1 MANLNKII
9 LVGKL
14 LADPETR
21 LAMDGVSVTKFKM
34 TVSNYPGSDQDISNI
49 EVVAWRRLAE
59 VCGQYLRKGKLVLV
73 EGRLQIRSYED
84 QSGQRKWTTEV
95 IANNMQMLDSKQAPA
110 AMELSSD
117 LSAVVRQRRT
127 EVEVQKPEEEEVEEL
142 PEDDLPF

>member
-1 MANLNKII
+1 VASLNKII
-9 LVGKL
+9 LVGNL
-14 LADPETR
+14 ISDPETR

-34 TVSNYPGSDQDISNI
+34 TVSNYPGSDQNISNI

-59 VCGQYLRKGKLVLV
+59 VCGQYLKKGKLVLV

-84 QSGQRKWTTEV
+84 QSGQRKWATEV

-110 AMELSSD
+110 AIGLSSD
-117 LSAVVRQRRT
+117 RSAVARSA
-127 EVEVQKPEEEEVEEL
+127 EVEGQKPEEEEVEEL

>member
-1 MANLNKII
+1 VANLNKII

>member
-1 MANLNKII
+1 MASLNKII
-9 LVGKL
+9 LVGNL
-14 LADPETR
+14 ISDPETR

-34 TVSNYPGSDQDISNI
+34 TVSNYPGSDQNISNI
-49 EVVAWRRLAE
+49 EVVAWRRMAE
-59 VCGQYLRKGKLVLV
+59 VCGQYLKKGKLVLV

-84 QSGQRKWTTEV
+84 QSGQRKWATEV

-110 AMELSSD
+110 AIELSSD
-117 LSAVVRQRRT
+117 RSAVVRQGRT